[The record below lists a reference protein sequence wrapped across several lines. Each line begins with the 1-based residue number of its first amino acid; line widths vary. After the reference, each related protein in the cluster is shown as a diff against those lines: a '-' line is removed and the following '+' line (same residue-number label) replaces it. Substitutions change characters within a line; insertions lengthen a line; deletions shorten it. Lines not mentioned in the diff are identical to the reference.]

1 MKGLFISFEG
11 PDGAGKTTQIKM
23 LEEHLKNKGYD
34 VVLTREPGGTC
45 ISEQIRNVILDVKN
59 EKMNY
64 MTEALL
70 YAASRAQHVSEVIKS
85 SIEEGKIV
93 ICDRFVDSSVVYQG
107 IGRSLGIDTVEAINK
122 FAIDGCMPNVTF
134 LFKISPEEGIRRK
147 SKQGEKDR
155 LENEKIDF
163 HKRVYKGYEELRDK
177 HVDRIQEIDAE
188 KTIEEIHEDIKKRI
202 DDIL

>member
-23 LEEHLKNKGYD
+23 LEEYLKNKGYD
-34 VVLTREPGGTC
+34 VVLTREPGGTS
-45 ISEQIRNVILDVKN
+45 ISEQIRKVILDVN
-59 EKMNY
+59 NGNMNY

-70 YAASRAQHVSEVIKS
+70 YAASRAQHVSEVIKA
-85 SIEEGKIV
+85 SIDDGKIV

-107 IGRSLGIDTVEAINK
+107 IGRNLGIDTVEAINK
-122 FAIDGCMPNVTF
+122 FAVDDCMPHVTF
-134 LFKISPEEGIRRK
+134 LFKICPEEGIRRK

-177 HVDRIQEIDAE
+177 HVNRIQEIDAE
-188 KTIEEIHEDIKKRI
+188 RTIEEIHEDIKRRI
-202 DDIL
+202 DNIL